1 MESVSEL
8 NCIGFLTHQNIIL
21 IGTEQHSIMTVNLPP
36 ALGNPKGQ
44 DNTVNRPKA
53 HMEKI
58 ALRTGGEEIVLNDD
72 TRSIDSEDLL
82 EPLPDPT
89 EEMLRELLIKE
100 RKKEA

>member
-1 MESVSEL
+1 MSEL
-8 NCIGFLTHQNIIL
+8 NCIGFLAHQNIIL

-44 DNTVNRPKA
+44 DNTINRPKA

-58 ALRTGGEEIVLNDD
+58 ARRTGGEEIVLNDD

-100 RKKEA
+100 RKEAA